1 MAELKVGMKF
11 TREVEVVHELTADA
25 VHSGGLPVFATPMMI
40 GLMEN
45 ASWSLAEE
53 CMEEGYS
60 TVGTLVNVKHVSATA
75 VGATVRAETELTE
88 IDGRR
93 LVFRVA
99 AYDDKGLIG
108 EGTHERFI
116 INTDKF
122 MNKTL
127 TK

>member
-60 TVGTLVNVKHVSATA
+60 TVGTLVNVKHVSATP

-93 LVFRVA
+93 LVFKLA

-116 INTDKF
+116 INIDKF
-122 MNKTL
+122 MNKVSA
-127 TK
+127 K

>member
-60 TVGTLVNVKHVSATA
+60 TVGTLVNVKHVSATP

-93 LVFRVA
+93 LVFKVA

-116 INTDKF
+116 INIDKF
-122 MNKTL
+122 MNKVSA
-127 TK
+127 K

>member
-53 CMEEGYS
+53 CMEDGYS
-60 TVGTLVNVKHVSATA
+60 TVGTLVNVRHVSATP

-88 IDGRR
+88 IDDRR
-93 LVFRVA
+93 LVFKVA

>member
-25 VHSGGLPVFATPMMI
+25 VHSGSLPVFATPMMI

-60 TVGTLVNVKHVSATA
+60 TVGTLVNVKHISATP

-93 LVFRVA
+93 LVFKVA

-122 MNKTL
+122 MSKTNA
-127 TK
+127 K

>member
-60 TVGTLVNVKHVSATA
+60 TVGTLVNVKHVSATP

-93 LVFRVA
+93 LVFKVA

-122 MNKTL
+122 MSKTNA
-127 TK
+127 K

>member
-60 TVGTLVNVKHVSATA
+60 TVGTLVNVKHISATP

-93 LVFRVA
+93 LVFKVA

-122 MNKTL
+122 MSKTNA
-127 TK
+127 K

>member
-25 VHSGGLPVFATPMMI
+25 VHSGGLPVFATPTMI

-60 TVGTLVNVKHVSATA
+60 TVGTLVNVKHVSATP

-93 LVFRVA
+93 LVFKVA

-122 MNKTL
+122 MSKTNA
-127 TK
+127 K

>member
-11 TREVEVVHELTADA
+11 TREVEVVNELTADA

-60 TVGTLVNVKHVSATA
+60 TVGTLVNVKHVSATP
-75 VGATVRAETELTE
+75 VGATVRAETELTD

-93 LVFRVA
+93 LVFKVA

-122 MNKTL
+122 MSKTL

>member
-1 MAELKVGMKF
+1 MKLAK
-11 TREVEVVHELTADA
+11 EVVVTDNLTADA
-25 VHSGGLPVFATPMMI
+25 VHSGGLAVFATPMMI

-60 TVGTLVNVKHVSATA
+60 TVGTLVNVKHVSATP
-75 VGATVRAETELTE
+75 VGATVRAETELIE

-93 LVFRVA
+93 LVFKVE

-122 MNKTL
+122 MSKLL

>member
-45 ASWSLAEE
+45 AAWSLAEE

-60 TVGTLVNVKHVSATA
+60 TVGTLVNVKHVSATP

-93 LVFRVA
+93 LVFKVA

-122 MNKTL
+122 MSKTL

>member
-60 TVGTLVNVKHVSATA
+60 TVGTLVNVKHVSATPI
-75 VGATVRAETELTE
+75 GATVRAETELTE

-93 LVFRVA
+93 LVFKVA

-122 MNKTL
+122 MSKTL
-127 TK
+127 TR

>member
-60 TVGTLVNVKHVSATA
+60 TVGTLVNVKHVSATPI
-75 VGATVRAETELTE
+75 GATVRAETELTE

-93 LVFRVA
+93 LVFKVA

-122 MNKTL
+122 MNKVSA
-127 TK
+127 K

>member
-60 TVGTLVNVKHVSATA
+60 TVGALVNVRHVSATP

-93 LVFRVA
+93 LVFKVA

>member
-1 MAELKVGMKF
+1 MADLKAGMKF
-11 TREVEVVHELTADA
+11 TREIEVTYELTADA
-25 VHSGGLPVFATPMMI
+25 VHSGGQEVFATPMMI

-45 ASWSLAEE
+45 AAWSLAEE

-60 TVGTLVNVKHVSATA
+60 TVGTLVNVKHVSATPI
-75 VGATVRAETELTE
+75 GATVRAEAELVE

-93 LVFRVA
+93 LVYKVA

-108 EGTHERFI
+108 EGDHERFI
-116 INTDKF
+116 INCEKF
-122 MNKTL
+122 MAKTM

>member
-60 TVGTLVNVKHVSATA
+60 TVGTLVNVKHVSATP

-93 LVFRVA
+93 LVFKLA

-122 MNKTL
+122 MSKTL

>member
-60 TVGTLVNVKHVSATA
+60 TVGTLVNVKHISATP

-93 LVFRVA
+93 LVFKVA

-122 MNKTL
+122 MNKTNA
-127 TK
+127 K

>member
-40 GLMEN
+40 CLMEN

-60 TVGTLVNVKHVSATA
+60 TVGTLVNVKHVSATP
-75 VGATVRAETELTE
+75 VGATVRAETELTD

-93 LVFRVA
+93 LVFKVA

-122 MNKTL
+122 MSKTNA
-127 TK
+127 K

>member
-60 TVGTLVNVKHVSATA
+60 TVGTLVNVKHVSATP

-93 LVFRVA
+93 LVFKVA

-116 INTDKF
+116 INTEKF

>member
-40 GLMEN
+40 ALMEN

-60 TVGTLVNVKHVSATA
+60 TVGTLVNVKHVSATP
-75 VGATVRAETELTE
+75 VGATVRAETELTD

-93 LVFRVA
+93 LVFKVA

-116 INTDKF
+116 INTDTF
-122 MNKTL
+122 MNKTNA
-127 TK
+127 K

>member
-60 TVGTLVNVKHVSATA
+60 TVGTLVNVKHVSATP

-93 LVFRVA
+93 LVFKVA

-122 MNKTL
+122 MSKTL